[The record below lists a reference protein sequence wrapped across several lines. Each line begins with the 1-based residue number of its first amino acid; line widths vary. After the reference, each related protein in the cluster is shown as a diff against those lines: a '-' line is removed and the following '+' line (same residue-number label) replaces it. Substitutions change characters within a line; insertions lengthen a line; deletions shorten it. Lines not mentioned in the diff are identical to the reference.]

1 MSLFKKITILF
12 IISFSLMTIIGLWID
27 NINSKRIEDLI
38 KDKYTTVANELLVN
52 LDNKKKLYEIERD
65 YSLTKIK
72 PEKNIA
78 ILHKESLTF
87 GYILIG
93 KKSFEDEFI
102 IQIQY
107 LDEELTYKT
116 KDEQNITDK
125 TILNTLIFIDIS
137 VLVLIF
143 LYIFKLLSPLKKIT
157 LKMKAFSNGNLQTRI
172 NINAKDEIG
181 ILSNSFDS
189 MANNLENLIKT
200 REELLRDI
208 GHELRTP
215 IAKGKFAIEKI
226 KNSKDKEVLK
236 KIFNDLEVLTND
248 LIELEK
254 LNTDNLKLE
263 NFSIETLVLDALQKL
278 HIEDESL
285 INLEIDDNF
294 NIHADLHY
302 LSVAIKNLIDN
313 ALKYSTEYPIT
324 INAKSNTLSIKNK
337 GEKLD
342 KGLTHY
348 VEPFTQ
354 MDAKK
359 DGFGLGL
366 SIVNKVLLKHN
377 LNLEYQRKS
386 SYNSFKISF

>member
-12 IISFSLMTIIGLWID
+12 IISFTLMTIIGLWID
-27 NINSKRIEDLI
+27 NINSNRIEDLI
-38 KDKYTTVANELLVN
+38 KDKYTKVANELLVN
-52 LDNKKKLYEIERD
+52 LDKKKKLKEIEKNYD
-65 YSLTKIK
+65 LTQTEPID
-72 PEKNIA
+72 NIT
-78 ILHKESLTF
+78 ILHKETLTF

-102 IQIQY
+102 IQVQY

-143 LYIFKLLSPLKKIT
+143 LYILKLLSPLKKIT
-157 LKMKAFSNGNLQTRI
+157 LKMKEFSNGNLQTRI
-172 NINAKDEIG
+172 NIDSKDEIG

-226 KNSKDKEVLK
+226 ENSKDKEVFK
-236 KIFNDLEVLTND
+236 KIFKDLEVLTND

-263 NFSIETLVLDALQKL
+263 SFSIETLVLNALQKL
-278 HIEDESL
+278 HIEDESS
-285 INLEIDDNF
+285 IKLEIIDNF
-294 NIHADLHY
+294 AIYADLHY
-302 LSVAIKNLIDN
+302 LSVAIKNLVDN
-313 ALKYSTEYPIT
+313 ALKYSTAYPVI
-324 INAKSNTLSIKNK
+324 IKAQSNTLSIKNK

-348 VEPFTQ
+348 LEPFTQ
-354 MDAKK
+354 MDTKK

-377 LNLEYQRKS
+377 LKLEYQRES
-386 SYNSFKISF
+386 SYNSFKIVF